1 MTLATIEPA
10 TTILSPEIEACYNE
24 VMSITLVTKFDIART
39 KQTDLLGLTLPQL
52 QQWLVERGEAPFRA
66 KQLYSWLYKH
76 LVTDFSAMTNLP
88 QALRNR
94 LAQEACIGPM
104 VVRSELASKDD
115 RTRKILLELSDGKL
129 IESVL
134 MLYPPIG
141 ARSVAPAKG
150 TGRSTSGRP
159 QGAPLHVSSAGNVV
173 APLAG
178 ARSMTGA
185 RATVCVSTQ
194 AGCAFGCT
202 FCATGQMGFDRHLS
216 AGEIVAQVLFFA
228 RELRTAPW
236 SAMGDREDHLSS
248 HEMTSPST
256 GHGRGDPRGRPQIG
270 RPGVVPPIDHIT
282 NIVLMGMGEPLHN
295 YDNVL
300 QALRILNSADGFN
313 LGARHMTVSTVGLIP
328 AIRKLSQEPLQVN
341 LAISLH
347 APTDEMRSHTMPVN
361 KKYPLKELLAACK
374 DYIAATGR
382 QVTFEYVLL
391 AGVNDTAECA
401 HQLGALLAPLKQF
414 AHVNCIPVNATSA
427 DYRPPGGEAI
437 RAFRNILFEHGV
449 SNSVR
454 AERGD
459 DIAAACGQLRTRFEK
474 SVRKR

>member
-1 MTLATIEPA
+1 
-10 TTILSPEIEACYNE
+10 
-24 VMSITLVTKFDIART
+24 MSILPITKSNT
-39 KQTDLLGLTLPQL
+39 NSLKKTDLLSLTLPQL
-52 QQWLVERGEAPFRA
+52 QQCLVERGEPSFRA
-66 KQLYSWLYKH
+66 KQLFSWLYQR
-76 LVTDFSAMTNLP
+76 LGTDFSAMTNLP
-88 QALRNR
+88 KSLRSQ
-94 LAQEACIGPM
+94 LAQEASIGPM
-104 VVRSELASKDD
+104 VVRSEQHSKDD
-115 RTRKILLELSDGKL
+115 RTRKILLELDDGKL

-141 ARSVAPAKG
+141 E
-150 TGRSTSGRP
+150 
-159 QGAPLHVSSAGNVV
+159 SS
-173 APLAG
+173 
-178 ARSMTGA
+178 A

-202 FCATGQMGFDRHLS
+202 FCATGQMGFDRHLT

-228 RELRTAPW
+228 RELRDAPW
-236 SAMGDREDHLSS
+236 SAKGL
-248 HEMTSPST
+248 PGST
-256 GHGRGDPRGRPQIG
+256 
-270 RPGVVPPIDHIT
+270 PIDHIT

-300 QALRILNSADGFN
+300 QALRILNNLDGFN
-313 LGARHMTVSTVGLIP
+313 LGARHMTVSTVGLVP

-347 APTDEMRSHTMPVN
+347 APTDELLGQTMPIN
-361 KKYPLKELLAACK
+361 KKYPLEELLAACK

-391 AGVNDTAECA
+391 AGVNDTAEYA
-401 HQLGALLAPLKQF
+401 HLLSELLVPLKQF

-427 DYRPPGGEAI
+427 DYKSPSGESI

-474 SVRKR
+474 NRNQQ

>member
-1 MTLATIEPA
+1 MSI
-10 TTILSPEIEACYNE
+10 
-24 VMSITLVTKFDIART
+24 MSITPPNANSIK
-39 KQTDLLGLTLPQL
+39 KTDLLSLTLPEMQE
-52 QQWLVERGEAPFRA
+52 WLVERGDPPFRA
-66 KQLYSWLYKH
+66 KQLYSWLYRH

-88 QALRNR
+88 QALRDR
-94 LAQEACIGPM
+94 LAQEASIGPM
-104 VVRSELASKDD
+104 VVRSELHSKDD

-141 ARSVAPAKG
+141 E
-150 TGRSTSGRP
+150 
-159 QGAPLHVSSAGNVV
+159 SS
-173 APLAG
+173 
-178 ARSMTGA
+178 A
-185 RATVCVSTQ
+185 RATVCVSSQ

-236 SAMGDREDHLSS
+236 AAEGLPGSA
-248 HEMTSPST
+248 
-256 GHGRGDPRGRPQIG
+256 
-270 RPGVVPPIDHIT
+270 PIDHIT

-300 QALRILNSADGFN
+300 RALHILNSPGGFN
-313 LGARHMTVSTVGLIP
+313 LGARHMTVSTVGLVP

-347 APTDEMRSHTMPVN
+347 APTDELRSQTMPVN
-361 KKYPLKELLAACK
+361 RKYPLKELLAACR
-374 DYIAATGR
+374 DYIDAAGR

-391 AGVNDTAECA
+391 AGVNDTAEYA
-401 HQLGALLAPLKQF
+401 HQLGELLAPLKQF

-437 RAFRNILFEHGV
+437 RAFRDILFEHGV

-459 DIAAACGQLRTRFEK
+459 DIAAACGQLRTRFERN
-474 SVRKR
+474 SNHQ

>member
-1 MTLATIEPA
+1 MPITKSNT
-10 TTILSPEIEACYNE
+10 N
-24 VMSITLVTKFDIART
+24 SIK
-39 KQTDLLGLTLPQL
+39 KTDLLSLTLPQL
-52 QQWLVERGEAPFRA
+52 QQWFVERGEPPFRG
-66 KQLYSWLYKH
+66 KQLFSWLYQR

-88 QALRNR
+88 QSLRSQ
-94 LAQEACIGPM
+94 LAQEASIGPM
-104 VVRSELASKDD
+104 IVRSEQHSKDD
-115 RTRKILLELSDGKL
+115 RTRKILLELDDGKL

-141 ARSVAPAKG
+141 E
-150 TGRSTSGRP
+150 
-159 QGAPLHVSSAGNVV
+159 SS
-173 APLAG
+173 
-178 ARSMTGA
+178 A

-202 FCATGQMGFDRHLS
+202 FCATGQMGFDRHLT

-228 RELRTAPW
+228 RELRDAPW
-236 SAMGDREDHLSS
+236 SAKGL
-248 HEMTSPST
+248 
-256 GHGRGDPRGRPQIG
+256 
-270 RPGVVPPIDHIT
+270 PGSAPIDHIT

-300 QALRILNSADGFN
+300 QALRILNSPDGFN
-313 LGARHMTVSTVGLIP
+313 LGARHMTVSTVGLVP

-347 APTDEMRSHTMPVN
+347 APTDELRGQTMPIN
-361 KKYPLKELLAACK
+361 KKYPLEELLAACK

-391 AGVNDTAECA
+391 AGVNDTAEYA
-401 HQLGALLAPLKQF
+401 HLLGELLVPLKQF

-427 DYRPPGGEAI
+427 DFKSPSGESI

-474 SVRKR
+474 NRNQQ

>member
-1 MTLATIEPA
+1 MPITKSNT
-10 TTILSPEIEACYNE
+10 N
-24 VMSITLVTKFDIART
+24 SIK
-39 KQTDLLGLTLPQL
+39 KTDLLSLTLPQM
-52 QQWLVERGEAPFRA
+52 QQWLVERGEPSFRA
-66 KQLYSWLYKH
+66 KQLFSWLYQR

-88 QALRNR
+88 QSLRSQ
-94 LAQEACIGPM
+94 LAQEASIGPM
-104 VVRSELASKDD
+104 IVRSEQHSKDD
-115 RTRKILLELSDGKL
+115 RTRKILLELDDGKL

-141 ARSVAPAKG
+141 ESSV
-150 TGRSTSGRP
+150 
-159 QGAPLHVSSAGNVV
+159 
-173 APLAG
+173 
-178 ARSMTGA
+178 

-202 FCATGQMGFDRHLS
+202 FCATGQMGFDRHLT

-228 RELRTAPW
+228 RELRDAPW
-236 SAMGDREDHLSS
+236 SAKGL
-248 HEMTSPST
+248 
-256 GHGRGDPRGRPQIG
+256 
-270 RPGVVPPIDHIT
+270 PGSAPIDHIT

-300 QALRILNSADGFN
+300 QALRILNNLDGFN
-313 LGARHMTVSTVGLIP
+313 IGARHMTVSTVGLVP

-347 APTDEMRSHTMPVN
+347 APTDELRGQTMPIN
-361 KKYPLKELLAACK
+361 KKYPLEELLAACK
-374 DYIAATGR
+374 DYITATGR

-391 AGVNDTAECA
+391 AGVNDTAEYA
-401 HQLGALLAPLKQF
+401 HLLSELLVPLKQF

-427 DYRPPGGEAI
+427 DYKSPSGESI

-474 SVRKR
+474 NRNQQ

>member
-1 MTLATIEPA
+1 MSIMPIIQPNTN
-10 TTILSPEIEACYNE
+10 TTI
-24 VMSITLVTKFDIART
+24 K
-39 KQTDLLGLTLPQL
+39 KTDLLSLTLPEL

-66 KQLYSWLYKH
+66 KQIYHWLYQH
-76 LVTDFSAMTNLP
+76 LVTGFQEMTNLP
-88 QALRNR
+88 QALREQ
-94 LAQEACIGPM
+94 LAQEASIGPM
-104 VVRSELASKDD
+104 VVRSELHSKDD
-115 RTRKILLELSDGKL
+115 RTRKVLLELGDGKL

-141 ARSVAPAKG
+141 E
-150 TGRSTSGRP
+150 
-159 QGAPLHVSSAGNVV
+159 NN
-173 APLAG
+173 
-178 ARSMTGA
+178 A

-216 AGEIVAQVLFFA
+216 AGEIVAQVLLFA
-228 RELRTAPW
+228 RELRAAPW
-236 SAMGDREDHLSS
+236 TATGL
-248 HEMTSPST
+248 PGST
-256 GHGRGDPRGRPQIG
+256 
-270 RPGVVPPIDHIT
+270 PIDHIT

-300 QALRILNSADGFN
+300 RALRILNSPDGFN
-313 LGARHMTVSTVGLIP
+313 LGARHMTVSTVGLVP

-347 APTDEMRSHTMPVN
+347 APTDELRSQTMPVN
-361 KKYPLKELLAACK
+361 RKYPIKEVLAACQ

-391 AGVNDTAECA
+391 AGVNDTPEHA
-401 HQLGALLAPLKQF
+401 HQLGELLAPLKQF

-427 DYRPPGGEAI
+427 DYRPPGGDAI
-437 RAFRNILFEHGV
+437 RTFRNILFEHGV
-449 SNSVR
+449 SNTVR

-459 DIAAACGQLRTRFEK
+459 DIAAACGQLRTRFVEK
-474 SVRKR
+474 THM

>member
-1 MTLATIEPA
+1 
-10 TTILSPEIEACYNE
+10 
-24 VMSITLVTKFDIART
+24 MSIMPITKSNTNSI
-39 KQTDLLGLTLPQL
+39 KKTDLLSLTLPQL
-52 QQWLVERGEAPFRA
+52 QQWFVERGEPPFRA
-66 KQLYSWLYKH
+66 KQLYGWLYQR
-76 LVTDFSAMTNLP
+76 LVSDFSAMTNLP
-88 QALRNR
+88 QSLRSQ
-94 LAQEACIGPM
+94 LAQEASIGPM
-104 VVRSELASKDD
+104 IVRSEQHSKDD
-115 RTRKILLELSDGKL
+115 RTRKILLELDDGKL

-141 ARSVAPAKG
+141 E
-150 TGRSTSGRP
+150 
-159 QGAPLHVSSAGNVV
+159 SS
-173 APLAG
+173 
-178 ARSMTGA
+178 A

-202 FCATGQMGFDRHLS
+202 FCATGQMGFDRHLT

-228 RELRTAPW
+228 RELRDAPW
-236 SAMGDREDHLSS
+236 SAKGL
-248 HEMTSPST
+248 
-256 GHGRGDPRGRPQIG
+256 
-270 RPGVVPPIDHIT
+270 PGSAPIEHIT
-282 NIVLMGMGEPLHN
+282 NVVLMGMGEPLHN

-300 QALRILNSADGFN
+300 QALRILNNLDGFN
-313 LGARHMTVSTVGLIP
+313 LGARHMTVSTVGLVP

-347 APTDEMRSHTMPVN
+347 APTDELRGQTMPIN
-361 KKYPLKELLAACK
+361 KKYPLEELLAACK

-391 AGVNDTAECA
+391 AGVNDTAA
-401 HQLGALLAPLKQF
+401 HAHLLSELLVPLKQF

-427 DYRPPGGEAI
+427 DYKSPSGESI

-474 SVRKR
+474 NRNQQ